1 MRPER
6 CNGNYAVSVMVITP
20 VGFGEG
26 LRGKGTIGIV
36 TKIS

>member
-6 CNGNYAVSVMVITP
+6 CKGNYAVSVMVITP

-26 LRGKGTIGIV
+26 LSEKGIIGIV
-36 TKIS
+36 TKLS

>member
-6 CNGNYAVSVMVITP
+6 CKGNYAVSVMVITP

-26 LRGKGTIGIV
+26 LIEKCIIGII
-36 TKIS
+36 TMLL